1 MVEIKV
7 TRRGRHIAFDI
18 TGHAHG
24 GAKGEDVICAGVSTL
39 ALTLASAL
47 AHVGAPG
54 LDATLNSGRAHIACR
69 ETKAT
74 RPVIQTVMRGFDII
88 ADSYPANVGITMV

>member
-24 GAKGEDVICAGVSTL
+24 GSPGEDVICAGVSTL

-54 LDATLNSGRAHIACR
+54 LDATLNSGMAHISCR

-74 RPVIQTVMRGFDII
+74 RTVIQTVMRGFDIL

>member
-24 GAKGEDVICAGVSTL
+24 GSPGEDVICAGVST
-39 ALTLASAL
+39 L

-54 LDATLNSGRAHIACR
+54 LDATLNSGMAHIACR

-88 ADSYPANVGITMV
+88 ADSYPDNVGITMV

>member
-7 TRRGRHIAFDI
+7 ARRGRHIAFDI

-24 GAKGEDVICAGVSTL
+24 GSPGEDVICAGVSTL

-54 LDATLNSGRAHIACR
+54 LDATLNSGMAHISCR

-74 RPVIQTVMRGFDII
+74 RPIIQTVMRGFDII
-88 ADSYPANVGITMV
+88 ADSYPDNVGITMV